1 MSDKSI
7 VSDNTSDGCEAES
20 MTVTLDLDDGKS
32 VECAVVTILEVGG
45 RDYIALSPME
55 VTDEYPEG
63 TVWLYRYSENP
74 DDPNEEPELDYI
86 DNDDEYERVED
97 KFEEYLDDS
106 EFDEML

>member
-1 MSDKSI
+1 MSEKNI
-7 VSDNTSDGCEAES
+7 PVDNEGSEAEAMS
-20 MTVTLDLDDGKS
+20 VTLDLDDGNS

-45 RDYIALSPME
+45 RDYIALQPME

-86 DNDDEYERVED
+86 SDDAEYERVEEAFD
-97 KFEEYLDDS
+97 EYLDS
-106 EFDEML
+106 VEFDEML